1 MARHNPILL
10 DIRRRKKELCKMDA
24 ADLRVFQSVA
34 GTGSMNK
41 AALELNTVQ
50 SNVTARIKT
59 LEDEIGL
66 ALFERTNRGV
76 TLTAAGRRLLPY
88 AARAA
93 RLLDDAKRA
102 VVDDGTPAGALVI
115 GSLETTAALRLS
127 PVLAEFA
134 ATYPAVDLMLRTG
147 TSCELIEQVLDRS
160 LEGAYV
166 CGPVDHPDL
175 LVEPFVREE
184 LVILT
189 AAAITSF
196 EVLSAQPNLKIIVLK
211 AGCSYRLQ
219 LEAMLARRG
228 IVGVRQLEFGTLEAI
243 ISCVSAGLGVT
254 LLPRALLGPVWK
266 RGRVGVHALPDDEKW
281 VETVFVRHREA
292 FVSSALRAFLDLA
305 RPAVGRVAAAE

>member
-1 MARHNPILL
+1 
-10 DIRRRKKELCKMDA
+10 MDA

-34 GTGSMNK
+34 DTGSMNK

-50 SNVTARIKT
+50 SNVTARIKS
-59 LEDEIGL
+59 LEDEVGL

-76 TLTAAGRRLLPY
+76 TLTAAGRRLLPF

-93 RLLDDAKRA
+93 RQLDDAKRA
-102 VVDDGTPAGALVI
+102 VADDGTPAGALVV

-134 ATYPAVDLMLRTG
+134 ATYPAVDLSLRTG
-147 TSCELIEQVLDRS
+147 TSCELIDQVLDRS

-175 LVEPFVREE
+175 LVEPFFHEE

-189 AAAITSF
+189 APAIADF
-196 EVLSAQPNLKIIVLK
+196 EILAAQPNLKIIVLK

-243 ISCVSAGLGVT
+243 ISCVGAGLGVT
-254 LLPRALLGPVWK
+254 LLPRALIGSVWGH
-266 RGRVGVHALPDDEKW
+266 GRVGVHALPDSEKW
-281 VETVFVRHREA
+281 VETVFIRHREA
-292 FVSSALRAFLDLA
+292 FVSSALSAFLDLA
-305 RPAVGRVAAAE
+305 RPAPARVAAAE

>member
-1 MARHNPILL
+1 
-10 DIRRRKKELCKMDA
+10 MDA

-34 GTGSMNK
+34 DTGSMNK

-50 SNVTARIKT
+50 SNVTARIKS
-59 LEDEIGL
+59 LEDEVGI

-76 TLTAAGRRLLPY
+76 TLTAAGQRLLPF
-88 AARAA
+88 ASRAA
-93 RLLDDAKRA
+93 RLLEDARRA
-102 VVDDGTPAGALVI
+102 VADDGTPSGALVV

-134 ATYPAVDLMLRTG
+134 ATYPTVDLSLRTG
-147 TSCELIEQVLDRS
+147 TSCELIDQVLDRT

-166 CGPVDHPDL
+166 CGPVDHPEL
-175 LVEPFVREE
+175 LAEPFVREE

-189 AAAITSF
+189 APAVSDF
-196 EVLSAQPNLKIIVLK
+196 GVLAAQPDLKIIVLK

-243 ISCVSAGLGVT
+243 IACVSAGLGVT
-254 LLPRALLGPVWK
+254 LLPRALLGSVWK
-266 RGRVGVHALPDDEKW
+266 HGRVRPHSLPDHEKW
-281 VETVFVRHREA
+281 VETVFIRHREA
-292 FVSSALRAFLDLA
+292 FVSSALQAFLDLA
-305 RPAVGRVAAAE
+305 RPGAARIAAAE

>member
-1 MARHNPILL
+1 
-10 DIRRRKKELCKMDA
+10 MDA

-34 GTGSMNK
+34 STGSMNK

-50 SNVTARIKT
+50 SNVTARIRA

-76 TLTAAGRRLLPY
+76 TLTAAGRRLLPF

-102 VVDDGTPAGALVI
+102 VADQGAPSGVLVV

-127 PVLAEFA
+127 PILAEFVA
-134 ATYPAVDLMLRTG
+134 AYPAVDLSLRTG
-147 TSCELIEQVLDRS
+147 TSCELIDQVLDCS
-160 LEGAYV
+160 LEGAFV
-166 CGPVDHPDL
+166 CGPVNHPDL
-175 LVEPFVREE
+175 LVEPFFREE
-184 LVILT
+184 LAILT
-189 AAAITSF
+189 APGIADF
-196 EVLSAQPNLKIIVLK
+196 EVLAARPDLKIIVLR

-228 IVGVRQLEFGTLEAI
+228 IVGIRLLEFGTLEAI

-254 LLPRALLGPVWK
+254 LLPTALLGSVWEK
-266 RGRVGVHALPDDEKW
+266 GCVRVHPLTEDEKW
-281 VETVFVRHREA
+281 VDTVFIRHRDTY
-292 FVSSALRAFLDLA
+292 VSSSLRAFLDIA
-305 RPAVGRVAAAE
+305 RPAPTSAVAAE

>member
-1 MARHNPILL
+1 
-10 DIRRRKKELCKMDA
+10 MDA

-50 SNVTARIKT
+50 SNVTARIKA
-59 LEDEIGL
+59 LEDEVGF

-76 TLTAAGRRLLPY
+76 TLRAAGGRLVPF

-93 RLLDDAKRA
+93 RLLDDARRA
-102 VVDDGTPAGALVI
+102 VADQGTPSGALVV

-127 PVLAEFA
+127 LILAEFA
-134 ATYPAVDLMLRTG
+134 AAYPAVDLSLRTG
-147 TSCELIEQVLDRS
+147 TSCELVDQVLDRS
-160 LEGAYV
+160 LEGAFV
-166 CGPVDHPDL
+166 CGPVNHPDL
-175 LVEPFVREE
+175 LVEPFFREE

-189 AAAITSF
+189 APAIADFEILAAK
-196 EVLSAQPNLKIIVLK
+196 PDLKIIVLK
-211 AGCSYRLQ
+211 AGCSYRLR

-254 LLPRALLGPVWK
+254 LLPAALLGPVWE
-266 RGRVGVHALPDDEKW
+266 RGRVRMHPLPDSEKW
-281 VETVFVRHREA
+281 VDTVFIGHREA
-292 FVSSALRAFLDLA
+292 YASSSLRAFLEIA
-305 RPAVGRVAAAE
+305 RPALTGSVAAE

>member
-1 MARHNPILL
+1 
-10 DIRRRKKELCKMDA
+10 MDA

-34 GTGSMNK
+34 DTGSMNR

-50 SNVTARIKT
+50 SNVTARIKS
-59 LEDEIGL
+59 LEDEVGFV
-66 ALFERTNRGV
+66 LFERTNRGV
-76 TLTAAGRRLLPY
+76 TLTAAGRRLLPF

-102 VVDDGTPAGALVI
+102 VADEGTPAGALVV

-127 PVLAEFA
+127 PTLAEFA
-134 ATYPAVDLMLRTG
+134 AAYPAVDLSLRTG
-147 TSCELIEQVLDRS
+147 TSCELVDQVLDRS
-160 LEGAYV
+160 LDGAFV
-166 CGPVDHPDL
+166 CGPVNHPDL
-175 LVEPFVREE
+175 LVERFFREE

-189 AAAITSF
+189 APSVTDFESLAAK
-196 EVLSAQPNLKIIVLK
+196 PDLKIVVLR

-254 LLPRALLGPVWK
+254 LLPMALIGPVWD
-266 RGRVGVHALPDDEKW
+266 RSRVRAHPLPDSDKW
-281 VETVFVRHREA
+281 VDTVFIRHREA
-292 FVSSALRAFLDLA
+292 YASSALRAFLDIA
-305 RPAVGRVAAAE
+305 RPALATSIAAE